1 MLHLFLA
8 TKVRREYLLILS
20 LINIYRET
28 VYVENFMSEII
39 AILIARKLTADTGLM
54 PFYQRVF
61 FFRWNAFS
69 FRKIKYES
77 QEKRL

>member
-28 VYVENFMSEII
+28 VYVENFMSAYEII

-54 PFYQRVF
+54 PFYRRVF
-61 FFRWNAFS
+61 FFR
-69 FRKIKYES
+69 
-77 QEKRL
+77 